1 MENNTN
7 YHTTPICRI
16 GLKLIRTYLGL
27 SRKAFSQYIDVSNT
41 TYCGIEKG
49 DRSGSVSF
57 WLKLQKKTGIK
68 NEYMWG
74 LIMNEFDVRDIKQAF
89 RDSAKKE
96 TREYR
101 S

>member
-1 MENNTN
+1 MANNMN
-7 YHTTPICRI
+7 YHTTPIRRV
-16 GLKLIRTYLGL
+16 GLELIRTYLGL
-27 SRKAFSQYIDVSNT
+27 SRKAFSEYIDVSNT

-74 LIMNEFDVRDIKQAF
+74 LIMNEFDVKDFKKAF
-89 RDSAKKE
+89 RDSTKKE
-96 TREYR
+96 TRKYR

>member
-1 MENNTN
+1 MEHNTIN
-7 YHTTPICRI
+7 HTVPKCRI
-16 GLKLIRTYLGL
+16 GLKMLRTYLGL
-27 SRKAFSQYIDVSNT
+27 NKKSFSRFINASNT

-49 DRSGSVSF
+49 TRLGSVNF
-57 WLKLQKKTGIK
+57 WIKLQKKTGIK

-74 LIMNEFDVRDIKQAF
+74 LIMNEFDVKDFKKAF
-89 RDSAKKE
+89 RDSTKKE

>member
-1 MENNTN
+1 MANNMN
-7 YHTTPICRI
+7 YHTTPIRRV
-16 GLKLIRTYLGL
+16 GLELIRTYLGL
-27 SRKAFSQYIDVSNT
+27 SRKAFSEYIDVSNT

-74 LIMNEFDVRDIKQAF
+74 LIMNEFDVKDFKKAF
-89 RDSAKKE
+89 RDSTKKE